1 MKTTSLLKVLLA
13 PILLCSPCIFSVAQ
27 EKATSTDLFRNDS
40 AGRPD
45 LDELV
50 DVGGHR
56 LHVRC
61 IGSGGPTVILE
72 AGLGDSSRTWKKVMP
87 EVGKF
92 TRVCA
97 YDRPGEGKSDRAP
110 RTLRRFGARTY
121 IELRTGGEIVH
132 DLHVLLAKTA
142 EAGPYVLVG
151 HSFGGLY
158 AILYAHQ
165 YTGDVV
171 GMVLVDSSHEDQV
184 ARDKALFTPEQERH
198 HHDGLVQNEEGVD
211 LDQVLAQV
219 KATHWRTNIPL
230 YVLARGRVDPYPPDW
245 SAERT
250 ARREQAW
257 REMQEDHARRSS
269 NGKLI
274 IAEKSGHDI
283 QDEQPE
289 LVVDAIRQVTTI
301 ARDKAGRAQTRE

>member
-1 MKTTSLLKVLLA
+1 MKNGSLVKFLLA
-13 PILLCSPCIFSVAQ
+13 AILLCLPSVFSVAQ
-27 EKATSTDLFRNDS
+27 GNASSTNLFRNDS
-40 AGRPD
+40 SGRPD
-45 LDELV
+45 RDELV

-56 LHVRC
+56 LHVKC
-61 IGSGGPTVILE
+61 IGSGSPTVIME
-72 AGLGDSSRTWKKVMP
+72 AGLGDSSRTWNKVMP
-87 EVGKF
+87 EIGKF

-110 RTLRRFGARTY
+110 RTLRRFGGRTY
-121 IELRTGGEIVH
+121 IELRTGGEIVR
-132 DLHVLLAKTA
+132 DLHVLLTKTG
-142 EAGPYVLVG
+142 EASPYVLVG

-165 YTGDVV
+165 YFGDVA

-219 KATHWRTNIPL
+219 KAAHWRTNIPL

-245 SAERT
+245 SAERI
-250 ARREQAW
+250 AKREQAW

-274 IAEKSGHDI
+274 VAEKSGHDI
-283 QDEQPE
+283 QEEQPE
-289 LVVDAIRQVTTI
+289 LVTDAVRQVITVV
-301 ARDKAGRAQTRE
+301 RDTAGRARTHE

>member
-1 MKTTSLLKVLLA
+1 MKTTLLLKFLLA
-13 PILLCSPCIFSVAQ
+13 SILLRLPCIFSAAQ
-27 EKATSTDLFRNDS
+27 HRVISTNLSRNDS
-40 AGRPD
+40 GGRPD

-50 DVGGHR
+50 NVGDHR
-56 LHVRC
+56 LHVKC
-61 IGSGGPTVILE
+61 IGGGGPTVIME
-72 AGLGDSSRTWKKVMP
+72 AGLGDSSHTWDKVMP

-92 TRVCA
+92 TRVCG

-110 RTLRRFGARTY
+110 RTLRRFGGRTY
-121 IELRTGGEIVH
+121 IELRTGGEIVQ
-132 DLHVLLAKTA
+132 DLHVLLAKA
-142 EAGPYVLVG
+142 GEPGPYVLVG

-184 ARDKALFTPEQERH
+184 ARDQALLTPEQERR

-211 LDQVLAQV
+211 MDQVLAQV
-219 KATHWRTNIPL
+219 RTAHWRTNMPL
-230 YVLARGRVDPYPPDW
+230 YVLARGRVDPYPADW
-245 SAERT
+245 SAERI

-274 IAEKSGHDI
+274 VAEKSGHDI

-289 LVVDAIRQVTTI
+289 LVIDAIRQVITLT
-301 ARDKAGRAQTRE
+301 RDKVGLAQTH